1 MKMLFN
7 YPKDEISK
15 FQDELFENQP
25 NTGSSKNISVLN
37 MSYKQPEV
45 LESHANLR
53 PLLANMTMDNWD
65 STTGVKMRSLQKKI
79 PTLHHHENGQN
90 GAPNGNNESKKT
102 DTDMAE
108 TNPSSNLK
116 QLVGEPRSRS
126 RLNSE
131 VVNQSGDNSY
141 YGGTSGLVSF
151 DATSK
156 QKAGK
161 RRVNQN
167 RTVPTNIGN
176 KIVLWTDAIY
186 EKYATTSDKLSFQN
200 FRAWVEKHPRF
211 LRNFSKY
218 FRPQLWL
225 AYNDEITNQ
234 ALLSYRKIKPALEN
248 DIICQLHPGSSRKPM
263 VAGLYGDFLIIRN
276 TRDEVIPA
284 RIVILKDLNM
294 IFSQDKFLIQ
304 ISHSSKL
311 YKSLEIKFKELEAY
325 LKWKKILENFSTRA
339 N

>member
-1 MKMLFN
+1 MLYN

-15 FQDELFENQP
+15 FQNELFENQP
-25 NTGSSKNISVLN
+25 NTGSSKNMSVLN

-53 PLLANMTMDNWD
+53 PLLANMTMDQWD
-65 STTGVKMRSLQKKI
+65 SNTGVKMRSLQKKI
-79 PTLHHHENGQN
+79 PTFHHQDGLQN
-90 GAPNGNNESKKT
+90 GIANGESNAKT
-102 DTDMAE
+102 STTDKPE
-108 TNPSSNLK
+108 VNPTNTMRPIA
-116 QLVGEPRSRS
+116 VEPGSRS

-131 VVNQSGDNSY
+131 AVNQSGDNSY
-141 YGGTSGLVSF
+141 YGVSGLVSF
-151 DATSK
+151 DTTNK

-161 RRVNQN
+161 RRVNPN
-167 RTVPTNIGN
+167 KTVPTNVGN

-225 AYNDEITNQ
+225 AYNDEVTNQ

-248 DIICQLHPGSSRKPM
+248 NITCQLHPGSGRKPM
-263 VAGLYGDFLIIRN
+263 IAGLYGDFLIIRR
-276 TRDEVIPA
+276 TADDVIPA
-284 RIVILKDLNM
+284 RIVVLKDLNM
-294 IFSQDKFLIQ
+294 VFNQDKFLIQ
-304 ISHSSKL
+304 ISHASKQ
-311 YKSLEIKFKELEAY
+311 YKPLEIKFNDLEAY
-325 LKWKKILENFSTRA
+325 LKWKKILENFST
-339 N
+339 

>member
-1 MKMLFN
+1 MLYN
-7 YPKDEISK
+7 YPKDEIAK

-25 NTGSSKNISVLN
+25 NTGSSKNVSVLN

-53 PLLANMTMDNWD
+53 PLLANMTMDHWD

-79 PTLHHHENGQN
+79 PTFHHQENGQN
-90 GAPNGNNESKKT
+90 GMSNGHTESKTSAT
-102 DTDMAE
+102 DKPE
-108 TNPSSNLK
+108 TNHLNSLK
-116 QLVGEPRSRS
+116 KIAVEPGSRS

-131 VVNQSGDNSY
+131 AVNQSGDISY
-141 YGGTSGLVSF
+141 NVGVSGLVSF
-151 DATSK
+151 DATGK

-161 RRVNQN
+161 RRINPN
-167 RTVPTNIGN
+167 RTVPTNVGN

-186 EKYATTSDKLSFQN
+186 EKYGTTSDKLSFQN

-225 AYNDEITNQ
+225 AYNDEVTNQ

-248 DIICQLHPGSSRKPM
+248 DIICQIHPGAGRKPM
-263 VAGLYGDFLIIRN
+263 VAGLYGDFLFIRR
-276 TRDEVIPA
+276 TRDDVIPA

-294 IFSQDKFLIQ
+294 VFSQDKFLIQ
-304 ISHSSKL
+304 ISHASKL
-311 YKSLEIKFKELEAY
+311 YKPLEIKFHDLEAY
-325 LKWKKILENFSTRA
+325 LKWKKILENFST
-339 N
+339 